1 MAMDK
6 EIQKLKE
13 QEEKA
18 KLGEGQ
24 KAIDKQHAEG
34 RLTARERIDLFFDK
48 GTFVELDMF
57 AQHSCHDFGMEKRK
71 PYGDGV
77 VTGFGKVDG
86 RTVYVYAQ
94 DFTVLGGTV
103 GVNHAEKICNVMRL
117 GRKACAPVVGL
128 VDSGGGRIQ
137 EGTGTYSFI
146 FSENILASGVV
157 PQISA
162 VMGNCAGGGVYSPAL
177 TDFVFMVEGTSQ
189 MFITGP
195 AVLKQVTGEE
205 ISMQDLGGAK
215 PHSTVSGVC
224 DFVAKNDQE
233 CIIQIKKLLTYL
245 PDSYR
250 DKPKRID
257 TGDDPN
263 RCDEGLNGIVP
274 DNPKGGFDMHQV
286 ITKVVDNGE
295 FFEVRPAFAR
305 NMITGFARLNG
316 YVVGILAN
324 NPMFFAGSLDC
335 DASDKAGRFYRTCDC
350 FNIPIITFVD
360 VPGYLP
366 GVKEEHKGIIRHGA
380 KMLYGYREATVPK
393 IVCVVRKAYG
403 GAQVAMGTK
412 SMGTDIMFAWPSA
425 EVAIMGADGAVPLLY
440 KKELDEAQDR
450 DAVRKQKVEE
460 YRSTFNTPY
469 YAAGRQLIDIIIKP
483 HETRPNLIR
492 ALDLLKDK
500 KEEFPERKH
509 GNIPL

>member
-1 MAMDK
+1 MPIEK

-24 KAIDKQHAEG
+24 KAIDKQHSEG

-57 AQHSCHDFGMEKRK
+57 AQHSCHDFGMEKRR

-77 VTGFGKVDG
+77 VTGWGKVDG
-86 RTVYVYAQ
+86 RIIYIYAQ

-103 GVNHAEKICNVMRL
+103 GTTHAEKICNLMRIA
-117 GRKACAPVVGL
+117 RKAHAPVVGL

-146 FSENILASGVV
+146 FSENILASGVI

-177 TDFVFMVEGTSQ
+177 TDFIFMVEGTSQ

-195 AVLKQVTGEE
+195 NVLKQVTGEE
-205 ISMQDLGGAK
+205 ITMQDLGGAK
-215 PHSTVSGVC
+215 PQSTISGVC
-224 DFVAKNDQE
+224 DFVAKNDEE
-233 CIIQIKKLLTYL
+233 CIKLIKKLLTYL
-245 PDSYR
+245 PDSYLT
-250 DKPKRID
+250 KPARIE

-263 RCDEGLNGIVP
+263 RCDEGLLTVVP
-274 DNPKGGFDMHQV
+274 DNPRGAFDMHQI
-286 ITKVVDNGE
+286 ITKVVDNGD
-295 FFEVRPAFAR
+295 FFEAKPNFAK

-316 YVVGILAN
+316 NVVGIVAN
-324 NPMFFAGSLDC
+324 NPMFFAGSIDC

-350 FNIPIITFVD
+350 FNIPIVTFVD

-366 GVKEEHKGIIRHGA
+366 GVKEEYKGIIRHGA
-380 KMLYGYREATVPK
+380 KMLYGFREATVPK
-393 IVCVVRKAYG
+393 VVCVVRKGYG

-412 SMGTDIMFAWPSA
+412 SMGADIMFAWPTA
-425 EVAIMGADGAVPLLY
+425 EIAIMGAEGAVPILY
-440 KKELDEAQDR
+440 KKELDEAQDKA
-450 DAVRKQKVEE
+450 AVMKQKIEE

-469 YAAGRQLIDIIIKP
+469 YAAGRQLIDIIIRP
-483 HETRPNLIR
+483 QETRPYLIK
-492 ALDLLKDK
+492 ALELLKDK
-500 KEEFPERKH
+500 KEEFPPRKH